1 MNIASLKTLL
11 QAHPEITGSDDA
23 RAAALNA
30 LTQPGKVPYAIFQ
43 PAMMQMAC
51 WGSIRVAANK
61 STTPD
66 AVLGLCFVAIDLLTN
81 YKGESIDMSLPA
93 FQAAMG
99 GLVQSGLVSTT
110 EQAEILALANNQQ
123 SVAAVAGL
131 GVVAAA
137 DIAVAEGRA
146 S

>member
-1 MNIASLKTLL
+1 LKTLL

-51 WGSIRVAANK
+51 WGSIRVAASK

-66 AVLGLCFVAIDLLTN
+66 AVLGLCFVAIDLLTQ
-81 YKGESIDMSLPA
+81 YKGESVDMSLPA
-93 FQAAMG
+93 FVAAMG
-99 GLVQSGLVSTT
+99 GLVQANLVTAD
-110 EQAEILALANNQQ
+110 EQTQILALANNQQ
-123 SVAAVAGL
+123 SIAAVAGL
-131 GVVAAA
+131 PPVTAS
-137 DIAVAEGRA
+137 DIAIAEGR
-146 S
+146 